1 MTIILVAHDTLIPS
15 LDCMIAGEMAAERG
29 ARFAPLVSGGAG
41 LSRFDCVQHVLEQG
55 ELAPN
60 GVLWAERACGRPV
73 DGLVDRGAVARLPD
87 EIVLVPLN
95 PAIASHGEAVARI
108 EAGAIAAGRRL
119 ERYDVT
125 ERESAFEV
133 RRQGATAPVSL
144 WTRDKFGRPVR
155 SGFQSARTA
164 GAPLRILIIADEILQ
179 REVYPANIAALGDAA
194 DALDLDVA
202 LSFIDPRMPQ
212 ERAWE
217 KILAE
222 ADGVLLPGGSDMEQV
237 RGQIDVARAALRTN
251 VPTLGLCLGMQT
263 MSTAVAQ
270 EGAGLNDANLAEADP
285 TAQTKTFVRLRD
297 EKGRPEFRLGVR
309 PCRIVPGTCLSQL
322 LGGAAEIDVH
332 YNHRFVLETTLH
344 EPLAAAGLRISG
356 LHEDRD
362 FADAIEA
369 PGLTFFMGM
378 QGHPELASRRG
389 RPHPLITGFLF
400 AAAAREN
407 SQKIAPIDG
416 APLAASGRRR

>member
-1 MTIILVAHDTLIPS
+1 MTIILVAHETLIPS

-55 ELAPN
+55 ELVPN
-60 GVLWAERACGRPV
+60 GVLWAERACGHPV
-73 DGLVDRGAVARLPD
+73 DGLVDRSAVARLAD
-87 EIVLVPLN
+87 ETVLVPLN
-95 PAIASHGEAVARI
+95 PAIAAHGEAAARI

-125 ERESAFEV
+125 ERGAAFEV
-133 RRQGATAPVSL
+133 RRRGVAELVAVWS
-144 WTRDKFGRPVR
+144 RDKFGRPER
-155 SGFQSARTA
+155 AGPQSASA
-164 GAPLRILIIADEILQ
+164 GAPLRILIIADERLQ
-179 REVYPANIAALGDAA
+179 REVYPANLAALGDAA
-194 DALDLDVA
+194 DALGLNVA
-202 LSFIDPRMPQ
+202 LSFIDPRSPQ

-217 KILAE
+217 KILLQ

-237 RGQIDVARAALRTN
+237 RGQIDVARAALRKN

-270 EGAGLNDANLAEADP
+270 ESAGLNDANLAEADP
-285 TAQTKTFVRLRD
+285 AAQTKTFVRLRD
-297 EKGRPEFRLGVR
+297 DKGRPEFRLGVR
-309 PCRIVPGTCLSQL
+309 PCRIVPGTRLSEL
-322 LGGAAEIDVH
+322 LGGADEIAVH
-332 YNHRFVLETTLH
+332 YNHRYVLDTALH

-356 LHEDRD
+356 LQEDRD

-369 PGLTFFMGM
+369 PGLAFFMGM

-389 RPHPLITGFLF
+389 QPHPLIMGFLS
-400 AAAAREN
+400 AAAAGEN
-407 SQKIAPIDG
+407 SQKIAPNNG
-416 APLAASGRRR
+416 AALAAPAHRR